1 MVKKHK
7 TPISIPPSFQQQN
20 LVQHLASLAHIPLS
34 SDLEQALINTLPEV
48 LNFVEQVKSLSL
60 AEVEKTYR
68 TTDEENVMREDVV
81 TPSLTQSETLKNAST
96 TSQGYFVV
104 PRIIEND

>member
-1 MVKKHK
+1 MAKKGK
-7 TPISIPPSFQQQN
+7 VPISIPPSFQQQN
-20 LVQHLASLAHIPLS
+20 LVQYLANLAHISLS
-34 SDLEQALINTLPEV
+34 SDLEQALVRTLPDV

-68 TTDEENVMREDVV
+68 TTEEENVMREDIV
-81 TPSLTQSETLKNAST
+81 TPSLTQSETLKNAIT